1 MSKLR
6 LMVLTS
12 LVIATGAFAQG
23 SSGGITTSTD
33 PAKIAAIEK
42 HAAELKA
49 RPAQETQ
56 AKPEVKQSA
65 SSKTKASAKSGAS
78 TKPSTKSKQTGA
90 KPAAKKKS

>member
-1 MSKLR
+1 MSKLC
-6 LMVLTS
+6 LTVLASMV
-12 LVIATGAFAQG
+12 VATGAFAQG

-56 AKPEVKQSA
+56 AKPAAKQSH
-65 SSKTKASAKSGAS
+65 SSKSS
-78 TKPSTKSKQTGA
+78 TKSSTKSKQTSA

>member
-1 MSKLR
+1 MSKLC
-6 LMVLTS
+6 LTVLASMV
-12 LVIATGAFAQG
+12 VATGAFAQG

-78 TKPSTKSKQTGA
+78 TKSKQTGA